1 MQDKEQPDLVLSTGI
16 EGLDT
21 LLGGGLTARRIY
33 LIEGEPGAG
42 KTTAG
47 LQFLNEG
54 VRQGESVV
62 YITLAENREEL
73 AAVAASHGWSLDGI
87 HVHEVL
93 PDENLL
99 AGTGQYSMFHPSEVE
114 LADTLKMVLGVVE
127 ERQPTRVVLDSLSE
141 LQLLAESP
149 LRYRRQVLA
158 LKQFF
163 SRRNCTV
170 MLLDDRTASAA
181 GDLQVRSIAHGVIQL
196 DHAVKDYGV
205 ERRRLRVVKFRG
217 RRVTGGMHDYNL
229 NHGGIVVHPRLVAAE
244 TRAIRD
250 RSQLSSGLKE
260 LDQMLGGGVEEGTS
274 TLLVGPPGTGKSSL
288 AAQFVCAAHAR
299 GESAAMFLFEESA
312 SNMLHRA
319 DGLNLPLRDAMD
331 SGALSVQQID
341 PAELSPGQFSA
352 AVRAAVG
359 RGVKMVVIDSLNG
372 YLNAVPDERFLT
384 TYLHELLT
392 YLGQHRVVTILVG
405 VQQGMLGGNMSSSM
419 DASYVADNVLMLR
432 YFELDGE
439 IRQAISVFKKRGS
452 MHERTIRS
460 YSLGARGIQVGDVLR
475 GFRGLLTGI
484 PVPLGATQHDNDR

>member
-1 MQDKEQPDLVLSTGI
+1 MQEHVQHELLLSTGVK
-16 EGLDT
+16 GLDS
-21 LLGGGLTARRIY
+21 LLGGGLTPRRIY

-54 VRQGESVV
+54 VRLGESVV

-93 PDENLL
+93 PDEDLL
-99 AGTGQYSMFHPSEVE
+99 AGAGQYSMFHPSEVE
-114 LADTLKMVLGVVE
+114 LAETLKAMLGVVE

-141 LQLLAESP
+141 LQLIAESP

-170 MLLDDRTASAA
+170 LLLDDRTASAA

-229 NHGGIVVHPRLVAAE
+229 VHGGLVVHPRLVAAE
-244 TRAIRD
+244 TRRLTSRA
-250 RSQLSSGLKE
+250 QLSSGVPE
-260 LDQMLGGGVEEGTS
+260 LDQLLGGGVEEGTS
-274 TLLVGPPGTGKSSL
+274 TLVVGPPGTGKSSL
-288 AAQFVCAAHAR
+288 AGQFLAAAHAR
-299 GESAAMFLFEESA
+299 GELGAMFLFEESA
-312 SNMLHRA
+312 NNMLHRA
-319 DGLNLPLRDAMD
+319 DGLNLPLRKALQD
-331 SGALSVQQID
+331 GLLSVQQVD

-352 AVRAAVG
+352 AVRAEVE
-359 RGVKMVVIDSLNG
+359 RGIKILVIDSLNG

-392 YLGQHRVVTILVG
+392 YLGQHGVATILVA
-405 VQQGMLGGNMSSSM
+405 VQQGMLGGNMSSAM
-419 DASYVADNVLMLR
+419 DASYVADNVMMLR

-439 IRQAISVFKKRGS
+439 IRKAISVFKKRGS
-452 MHERTIRS
+452 IHERTIRGF
-460 YSLGARGIQVGDVLR
+460 SLTGQGIRVGNVLR
-475 GFRGLLTGI
+475 GYRGLLTGV
-484 PVPLGATQHDNDR
+484 PVQTSAARETGED